1 MRKIYMIFIIIITMS
16 LTSCLP
22 SARLYILNATDDHIL
37 VEVKTIY
44 QVSTDKFYDVKV
56 QYDGLMS
63 FKEDEETSFG
73 LSVALAPIVIKPSE
87 FACLVSRSANSDIL
101 HSMGFGQSISQDAD
115 GIEVID
121 MDKIINALDTVFIE
135 MNVYKIVPNENGKE
149 LLYTKKD
156 ILNEKNIYFTV
167 FNLKKEIDIDKKYK
181 KFLKR
186 GLGLFGNSSYI
197 VIREKT
203 EEEKNED

>member
-1 MRKIYMIFIIIITMS
+1 MRKIYIICIAVITMS

-44 QVSTDKFYDVKV
+44 QVSSDKFYDVKV
-56 QYDGLMS
+56 KYDGRMS

-73 LSVALAPIVIKPSE
+73 LSVALAPIVIKPSDV
-87 FACLVSRSANSDIL
+87 AVLVSRAANADIL
-101 HSMGFGQSISQDAD
+101 HSMGFGLSISRDED
-115 GIEVID
+115 GKEFID
-121 MDKIINALDTVFIE
+121 MDKIIKALDTVFIE
-135 MNVYKIVPNENGKE
+135 MNVYKIVPNESGKE

-167 FNLKKEIDIDKKYK
+167 FNFKKEIDIDQKYK
-181 KFLKR
+181 KFFKEGFLS
-186 GLGLFGNSSYI
+186 NSSYI

-203 EEEKNED
+203 EEEKNEN

>member
-1 MRKIYMIFIIIITMS
+1 MRKIYIICIAVITMS

-44 QVSTDKFYDVKV
+44 QVSSDKFYDVKV
-56 QYDGLMS
+56 QYDGMMS
-63 FKEDEETSFG
+63 FKKDEETSFG
-73 LSVALAPIVIKPSE
+73 LFVALAPIVIKPSGG
-87 FACLVSRSANSDIL
+87 ACLVWRPANSDIL
-101 HSMGFGQSISQDAD
+101 LSMGFGLSISRDED
-115 GIEVID
+115 GKEFID
-121 MDKIINALDTVFIE
+121 MDKIIKALDTVFIE
-135 MNVYKIVPNENGKE
+135 MNVYKIVPNESGKE

-156 ILNEKNIYFTV
+156 ILNEKNIFFTV
-167 FNLKKEIDIDKKYK
+167 FNLKKDIEIDKKYK

-186 GLGLFGNSSYI
+186 GGFGNSSYI

-203 EEEKNED
+203 EEEKNEN